1 VQTFNKSM
9 TGLLPVLAAVAFLAS
24 AYDTVLAQNNYPS
37 RLIKIIVPVPAGT
50 PADTIPRIVAA
61 KLAARWGQAVIV
73 ENRPGAGQT
82 LGAEAVAKAAP
93 DGYTLLAAPPP
104 ALVTSQDFYPQLGFN
119 PSAFVPVTVI
129 AETAHVLVVHQK
141 IQMSNVQE
149 LIAFAKAHPDE
160 LNYASAGN
168 GGIPH
173 LAMEQLKIL
182 AGIRIV
188 HVPYKGLAPATTDLL
203 AGHVD
208 MMFDNLGNSLPYI
221 KNGKFR
227 ALAVSSERRIPE
239 LPGVPA
245 MSELF
250 PGFVATSWFAVVAP
264 PKTPPEIADKL
275 SQAIA
280 ETLRLPDVAQRL
292 HDLSHTPVGGSPAE
306 TAAFLKRETERWHQV
321 IVSAGIKAD

>member
-1 VQTFNKSM
+1 VQTFSKSR
-9 TGLLPVLAAVAFLAS
+9 TGFLPILAAAAFLAVS
-24 AYDTVLAQNNYPS
+24 HDAALAQNNYPS
-37 RLIKIIVPVPAGT
+37 RLIKIIVPVQAGA
-50 PADTIPRIVAA
+50 PADTIPRIVAN
-61 KLAARWGQAVIV
+61 KLAERWGQPVIV

-82 LGAEAVAKAAP
+82 LAAEAVANAAP
-93 DGYTLLAAPPP
+93 DGYTLLAAPPS
-104 ALVTSQDFYPQLGFN
+104 ALVTSQYLYPRLGFDAG
-119 PSAFVPVTVI
+119 AFVPVTVI
-129 AETAHVLVVHQK
+129 AEVAHVLVVHPK
-141 IQMSNVQE
+141 IQMSSVQE
-149 LIAFAKAHPDE
+149 LITFAKAHPDR
-160 LNYASAGN
+160 LNYASSGN
-168 GGIPH
+168 GGVPH
-173 LAMEQLKIL
+173 LALEKLKTL
-182 AGIRIV
+182 AGIRIM

-221 KNGKFR
+221 RDGKLR
-227 ALAVSSERRIPE
+227 ALAVSSARRIPE

-245 MSELF
+245 ISELF

-280 ETLRLPDVAQRL
+280 ETLRLPDVAKRFR
-292 HDLSHTPVGGSPAE
+292 DLSHTPVGGSPAE

>member
-1 VQTFNKSM
+1 VAA
-9 TGLLPVLAAVAFLAS
+9 LLLTVS
-24 AYDTVLAQNNYPS
+24 AEALAQTVYPN
-37 RLIKIIVPVPAGT
+37 RLIKIVVPIPAGGA
-50 PADTIPRIVAA
+50 ADTIPRIVAA
-61 KLAARWGQAVIV
+61 KLAARWSQPVII

-82 LGAEAVAKAAP
+82 LGAEAVAKAVP
-93 DGYTLLAAPPP
+93 DGYTLLAAPPA
-104 ALVTSQDFYPQLGFN
+104 ALVTSQHLYPKLGFD

-129 AETAHVLVVHQK
+129 AEVAHVLVVHPK
-141 IQMSNVQE
+141 IQVSGVRE
-149 LIAFAKAHPDE
+149 LIAFAKANPDK
-160 LNYASAGN
+160 LNYASSGN

-173 LAMEQLKIL
+173 LTLEKLKSL

-188 HVPYKGLAPATTDLL
+188 HVPYKGLALATTDLL

-208 MMFDNLGNSLPYI
+208 MIFDNLGNSLPYI
-221 KNGKFR
+221 KNGKLR

-250 PGFVATSWFAVVAP
+250 PGFVSTSWFAVVAP

-280 ETLRLPDVAQRL
+280 ETLRLPDVAKRL

-306 TAAFLKRETERWHQV
+306 TAAFLKREIERWHQV
-321 IVSAGIKAD
+321 IVSAGIKPD